1 MWFFGKL
8 DQWNLILTSRDDKVT
23 DMVITQLL
31 DLYIADNTSNTSQE
45 KLQNIIDNYL
55 DTLTERNWAYYFLKY
70 PQMLSRTSYFAWN
83 NDFEIRLLGSFGSN
97 PLLAYHINPYVLV
110 TSNLLD
116 DTICEERH
124 CYTQYSYTSGL
135 VLKNGIVLY
144 CEQKGWAMELP
155 ENYQLDD
162 LIRQKFNISDE
173 LLLIESHDRDRI
185 EIAVDFCRAIYH
197 SNS

>member
-1 MWFFGKL
+1 
-8 DQWNLILTSRDDKVT
+8 
-23 DMVITQLL
+23 
-31 DLYIADNTSNTSQE
+31 
-45 KLQNIIDNYL
+45 
-55 DTLTERNWAYYFLKY
+55 
-70 PQMLSRTSYFAWN
+70 MLSRTNYFAWN